1 MWWAQ
6 CKQHSPY
13 QLYPLRLMLDAL
25 MSQAPMEKN
34 INLFT
39 YICRH
44 HLKKKKRILSN
55 SFTWTTLLFRFVSF
69 WERVS
74 CLLFKSSQ
82 YSMQG
87 NNLQHTNQVRC
98 AAQETTVNDSS
109 KREGFLFCLYI
120 FFKFNMQQQEHCPK
134 SQGVINYH
142 SSLYWIIEIAM

>member
-44 HLKKKKRILSN
+44 HLKKKKE
-55 SFTWTTLLFRFVSF
+55 SFPIVSHEQRYF
-69 WERVS
+69 SGLWAFERVS

-120 FFKFNMQQQEHCPK
+120 FLKFNMQQQERCPK

-142 SSLYWIIEIAM
+142 SSLYWIIETAM